1 MKFLSGRVLFIVQ
14 FFVVLHLHSSLSAFA
29 FEVSRERILKN
40 GARAFKY
47 CANCHTLG
55 TSGTARYGPDLKGV
69 VNRPIASA
77 PGYEYSAALKAK
89 GGIWSKGKL
98 NRFIARPSH
107 AVDGTKMP
115 YAGLLSPHARAD
127 LIEYLA
133 EASLQRSVVPAIDN
147 LAEALAKGNPDKG
160 GLLFVPCLTCHTAS
174 EGAGHS
180 IGPNLFKI
188 VGRPVASAPDFYYS
202 NRLVRRG
209 GTWTPENLNAFFFET
224 KEFDQGT
231 HAAYLKLTQ
240 LEDRAHL
247 IAYLQTLSPTGLA
260 PSPENASK

>member
-1 MKFLSGRVLFIVQ
+1 MGFLSGRVLYVFQ
-14 FFVVLHLHSSLSAFA
+14 LFVVLIGFSALSASA
-29 FEVSRERILKN
+29 LEISRERILKN

-55 TSGTARYGPDLKGV
+55 SSEAARFGPDLKGIV
-69 VNRPIASA
+69 GRPVASL
-77 PGYEYSAALKAK
+77 PGYNYSPALKEK
-89 GGIWSKGKL
+89 GGVWSKDQL
-98 NRFIARPSH
+98 SRFIARPSH

-133 EASLQRSVVPAIDN
+133 ETSLHANITPETDT
-147 LAEALAKGNPDKG
+147 LAAALAKGDPDKG

-180 IGPNLFKI
+180 IGPNLFNV
-188 VGRPVASAPDFYYS
+188 VGRPVASASDFYYS
-202 NRLVRRG
+202 NRLMRRG

-224 KEFDQGT
+224 KKFDQGT
-231 HAAYLKLTQ
+231 HAAYLRLTQ
-240 LEDRAHL
+240 LEDRANL
-247 IAYLQTLSPTGLA
+247 IAYLQTLSPTGLI
-260 PSPENASK
+260 PSPENTNN